1 MAGPSER
8 AVREAWDAVYHLSSF
23 DLWRYRIGLL
33 CIIGLIAATIY
44 GAPAVAG
51 SFGIAGVI
59 LSVTV
64 LIGIRRRYRDHPDRP
79 AAEAAGRSFW
89 RYVLTGREP

>member
-8 AVREAWDAVYHLSSF
+8 AVREAWDAVYNLSSF

-44 GAPAVAG
+44 GSPAVAG

-79 AAEAAGRSFW
+79 AAEVAGRSFW